1 MIVFPDVI
9 DARRRIEKVVNRT
22 YLDHTATLSRL
33 SGNEVYLKPENLQK
47 TGAFK
52 VRGAANFILKFDP
65 PGLRKGVITG
75 SSGNHGQ
82 AVAYAAAL
90 ADYPAVVVVPEDVSP
105 AKVAAIKGY
114 GAEIVHHGN
123 TSQERIEKA
132 EELAAEKELTFI
144 HPFDDPWVME
154 GQGSIGLEILE
165 DLPDVDAVLVPVGG
179 GGLISGIATA
189 IKGGKPDAKVYGV
202 EPAASNS
209 MYRSLQRGKVTE
221 LTAINT
227 LADGLRTNRPGLL
240 TFSLVQ
246 EHVDDILLVT
256 EEEIKKALLFLLE
269 RGKLLAEPS
278 GAVTV
283 AAVLANK
290 VPLQGKKIA
299 VVISG
304 GHVDLRLVGKLIGG

>member
-1 MIVFPDVI
+1 MIAFPDIIEAQQRIVNVI
-9 DARRRIEKVVNRT
+9 TRT
-22 YLDHTATLSRL
+22 YLDHSATLSRL
-33 SGNEVYLKPENLQK
+33 SGNEIYLKPENLQK

-52 VRGAANFILKFDP
+52 VRGAANFILKSDP
-65 PGLRKGVITG
+65 QKICRGVITG

-90 ADYPAVVVVPEDVSP
+90 ADYPAIVVVPEDVSP
-105 AKVAAIKGY
+105 AKAAAIKGY
-114 GAEIVHHGN
+114 GAELVPCGT

-132 EELAAEKELTFI
+132 QELAQTKGLSFV

-189 IKGGKPDAKVYGV
+189 IKGARPDTKVYGV
-202 EPAASNS
+202 EPVASNS
-209 MYRSLQRGKVTE
+209 MYRSLRAGKVTE
-221 LTAINT
+221 LTGIKT
-227 LADGLRTNRPGLL
+227 LADGLRTNKPGLL
-240 TFSLVQ
+240 TFSVVQ
-246 EHVDDILLVT
+246 KHVDDILLVT

-283 AAVLANK
+283 AAVLAGK
-290 VPLQGKKIA
+290 VPLKGKKLA

-304 GHVDLRLVGKLIGG
+304 GNMDLKLLPRLISQ